1 MNQKTENELPQPS
14 SASRRSRRWLFVLVL
29 LALAVV
35 TIVGLITMR
44 RPQTTTGQVAGMA
57 VPSVEAS
64 GGVST
69 PAPSQ
74 TDITI
79 APEMVERARL
89 RYDEVRVQAV
99 ANQLRTTGTVQAN
112 AYHETRVTPLVGGRV
127 TAVKVQ
133 LGDAVTQ
140 GQPLVVIFSSE
151 LAESQMKYLMVIA
164 DLQYHTTQH
173 ERAVKL
179 ANLGAISQQELEE
192 AHSHFQEHQAELAA
206 ARQKLLLLGLTKAQV
221 SALND
226 ASQVQSE
233 VTVPAPSAG
242 IITARN
248 VNVGQVVT
256 MADSLFSVTDLST
269 VWVIGN
275 IYEKDF
281 AALRTGAG
289 VQITSQ
295 AYPGRTFRGT
305 ISYVDPRVDTQT
317 RTAQVRIEVANPNQ
331 VLKLGMFVDVAL
343 NAPGT
348 QQALVVPK
356 AALQTVGA
364 DQVVFVPVSPGRFQ
378 MRKVQI
384 AEETSEYARVISG
397 VNAGEKVVTEGSFF
411 LRAEMGRSAPSQIH

>member
-1 MNQKTENELPQPS
+1 MNQKTGNEPRQPS
-14 SASRRSRRWLFVLVL
+14 STSRHRRWLFVLVL

-35 TIVGLITMR
+35 TTVGLITMR
-44 RPQTTTGQVAGMA
+44 RPQATTGQVAGVA

-64 GGVST
+64 SGAAT

-74 TDITI
+74 TEITI

-89 RYDEVRVQAV
+89 RYDEVRVQSV

-151 LAESQMKYLMVIA
+151 LAEAQMKYLMVIA
-164 DLQYHTTQH
+164 DLQYHKTQH

-242 IITARN
+242 IITTRN

-305 ISYVDPRVDTQT
+305 IAYVDPRVDMQT

-331 VLKLGMFVDVAL
+331 MLKLGMFVDVAL

-364 DQVVFVPVSPGRFQ
+364 DQVVFVPAGPGRFQ

-384 AEETSEYARVISG
+384 AEETGEYARVISG

>member
-1 MNQKTENELPQPS
+1 MNQKTGNEPRQS
-14 SASRRSRRWLFVLVL
+14 SSTSRHRRWLIVLVVV
-29 LALAVV
+29 ALAAVTTVV
-35 TIVGLITMR
+35 LIEMR
-44 RPQTTTGQVAGMA
+44 RPQTPNGHVAGVA

-64 GGVST
+64 SGASA
-69 PAPSQ
+69 PASSQ

-79 APEMVERARL
+79 APEIVERAHL
-89 RYDEVRVQAV
+89 HYDEVRLQSV

-112 AYHETRVTPLVGGRV
+112 AYRETRVTPLVGGRV
-127 TAVKVQ
+127 TAVKAQ

-140 GQPLVVIFSSE
+140 GQPLVVIFSSD
-151 LAESQMKYLMVIA
+151 LAEAQMKYLTVTA
-164 DLQYHTTQH
+164 DLQYHTAQH
-173 ERAVKL
+173 ERAMKL
-179 ANLGAISQQELEE
+179 ADLGAISQQELED
-192 AHSHFQEHQAELAA
+192 AHAHFQEHHAELAA
-206 ARQKLLLLGLTKAQV
+206 ARQKLMLLGLTEAQV
-221 SALND
+221 GAFKD
-226 ASQVQSE
+226 ASQVRSE

-242 IITARN
+242 IITARS

-281 AALRTGAG
+281 AVLRTGAG
-289 VQITSQ
+289 VQITAQ
-295 AYPGRTFRGT
+295 AYPGRSFRGT

-364 DQVVFVPVSPGRFQ
+364 DQVVFVSVGPGRFQ
-378 MRKVQI
+378 MRKVQT
-384 AEETSEYARVISG
+384 AEETGEYARVISG

-411 LRAEMGRSAPSQIH
+411 LRAEMGRSAPSHVH

>member
-1 MNQKTENELPQPS
+1 MNRKTENDLHPS
-14 SASRRSRRWLFVLVL
+14 SSTSRRSKRWLLVLVVF
-29 LALAVV
+29 ALAAVITVILIV
-35 TIVGLITMR
+35 TR
-44 RPQTTTGQVAGMA
+44 RSQTPTGQIAGVA

-64 GGVST
+64 NDVST
-69 PAPSQ
+69 PASSQ

-79 APEMVERARL
+79 APEMVERSHL
-89 RYDEVRVQAV
+89 RYDEVRLQSV

-127 TAVKVQ
+127 TAVKAQ
-133 LGDAVTQ
+133 LGDAVTP
-140 GQPLVVIFSSE
+140 GQPLVVIFSAE
-151 LAESQMKYLMVIA
+151 LAEAQMKYLTVTA
-164 DLQYHTTQH
+164 DLQYHTAQH
-173 ERAVKL
+173 ERAIKL
-179 ANLGAISQQELEE
+179 ANLGAISQQELED
-192 AHSHFQEHQAELAA
+192 AHAHFQEHQAELAA
-206 ARQKLLLLGLTKAQV
+206 ARQKLLLLGLKEDQV
-221 SALND
+221 SMLKNS
-226 ASQVQSE
+226 SQVQSE
-233 VTVPAPSAG
+233 VIVPAPLAG

-289 VQITSQ
+289 VTITAQ
-295 AYPGRTFRGT
+295 AYPGRSFRGT
-305 ISYVDPRVDTQT
+305 ISYIDPRVDAQT

-331 VLKLGMFVDVAL
+331 MLKLGMFVDVAL

-364 DQVVFVPVSPGRFQ
+364 DQVVFVPVGSGRFQ
-378 MRKVQI
+378 MRKLQT
-384 AEETSEYARVISG
+384 AEDVGEYVRVISG
-397 VNAGEKVVTEGSFF
+397 ISAGEKVVTEGSFF
-411 LRAEMGRSAPSQIH
+411 LRAEMGRSAPSHTH

>member
-1 MNQKTENELPQPS
+1 MNQKTENEPRQS
-14 SASRRSRRWLFVLVL
+14 SSVSRRGKRWLFVLVVF
-29 LALAVV
+29 ALAAV
-35 TIVGLITMR
+35 TTIALIVMR
-44 RPQTTTGQVAGMA
+44 RPQAPTGHVAGVA

-64 GGVST
+64 SG
-69 PAPSQ
+69 APTSASSQ

-79 APEMVERARL
+79 APEIVERAHL
-89 RYDEVRVQAV
+89 RYDEVRLQAV

-127 TAVKVQ
+127 TEVTAQ
-133 LGDAVTQ
+133 LGDAVLP

-151 LAESQMKYLMVIA
+151 LTEAQMKYLTIMA
-164 DLQYHTTQH
+164 DLKYHTAQYNRSLNLT
-173 ERAVKL
+173 K
-179 ANLGAISQQELEE
+179 LGAISQQEMEE
-192 AHSHFQEHQAELAA
+192 AEAHFQQHHAEHEA
-206 ARQKLLLLGLTKAQV
+206 ARQKLLLLGLTEAQTD
-221 SALND
+221 ALKD
-226 ASQVQSE
+226 ASQIRSE
-233 VTVPAPSAG
+233 VIVRAPSAG
-242 IITARN
+242 VITARS

-281 AALRTGAG
+281 AALRVGAG
-289 VQITSQ
+289 VAITAQ
-295 AYPGRTFRGT
+295 AYPGRAFRGT

-331 VLKLGMFVDVAL
+331 ALKLGMFVDVAL

-348 QQALVVPK
+348 QQALVVAK

-364 DQVVFVPVSPGRFQ
+364 DQVVFVSVGPGRFQ
-378 MRKVQI
+378 MRKVQT
-384 AEETSEYARVISG
+384 AEGTGEFVRVISG

-411 LRAEMGRSAPSQIH
+411 LRAEMGRSAPSHQH